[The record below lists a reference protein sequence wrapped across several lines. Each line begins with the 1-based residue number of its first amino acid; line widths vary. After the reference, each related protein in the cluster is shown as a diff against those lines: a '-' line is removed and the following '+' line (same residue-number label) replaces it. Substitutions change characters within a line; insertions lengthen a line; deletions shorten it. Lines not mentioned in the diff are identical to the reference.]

1 MIEPEYMDK
10 LPKDHQKKAV
20 YQGCGILLLI
30 FIALSI
36 GVLNIFLMTRR
47 QVEPS
52 VVVEHDTLWRD
63 TTIYKPVAV
72 DSHKTGEV
80 VYIKVPVG
88 GCQGTGTPADV
99 GGQDPGSDLPGHCP
113 LTSERPDS
121 IEVPIPIEQKR
132 YEDSLYTAWVSGF
145 RPALDSIRIYHPE
158 ITTTITKTIVQKA
171 PRLSVGLSV
180 GPGISI
186 DRERHMGI
194 YVGFTAQY
202 RLW

>member
-1 MIEPEYMDK
+1 MNDE
-10 LPKDHQKKAV
+10 KA
-20 YQGCGILLLI
+20 YKGCAWALI
-30 FIALSI
+30 GLIALS
-36 GVLNIFLMTRR
+36 VALNVWLLTRGE
-47 QVEPS
+47 VEPS

-80 VYIKVPVG
+80 VYIKVPI
-88 GCQGTGTPADV
+88 ADV

-113 LTSERPDS
+113 LTSERRDS

-180 GPGISI
+180 GPGVSI
-186 DRERHMGI
+186 DRDHHMGI
-194 YVGFTAQY
+194 YVGFTANY
-202 RLW
+202 RLWPK